1 MPDRAGQQFGNYRLV
16 RLLGEGGFAEVYL
29 GEHVHL
35 GTQAAIKVLTTKL
48 TDEGIALFRDEARTM
63 ISLEHPHIVRV
74 HDFGIEGRFPFIVM
88 SYAPNGSLR
97 QRHPKGTHLP
107 LPTIVSYVIQLATA
121 LQYAHDRRL
130 IHRDIKPDNILVG
143 RNNEL
148 LLSDFG
154 LAVVAQSTRY
164 LNTADG
170 SGTISY
176 MAPEQIQG
184 KPRAA
189 SDQYALGI
197 VVYEWLSGTRPF
209 TGTAPE
215 IGMQH
220 LLARPPSLRE
230 KVPTISAEVEQIVLT
245 ALAKDP
251 HQRFMS
257 VQAFSHALEQACQ
270 PVQPRMMSPQPGTLP
285 PTITP
290 PSASPRL
297 AAAPD
302 VGPAAG
308 LPDGRPVGARSGDEK
323 GEGRSI
329 DKHRVRVTLTGIAI
343 YSGLVS
349 LNFVYSHFAGQG
361 SALSVVLGSLGTVA
375 LLFFGA
381 VFGSRVGFLVALIGT
396 WIYFFVVLV
405 FVTLLSSPRASQPS
419 AFSFRDLIVFYL
431 VPVWVASLVNGL
443 TGLITGL
450 ARRKTDGH
458 YHTLRSLALAA
469 GFSMLALTS
478 SYILFYL
485 NAYMLSPILQG
496 LPIFFGRPAIVLA
509 HLPYTILGL
518 VLDLILLS
526 IALFIYNAVSN
537 RRRRVSLPT
546 SSR

>member
-107 LPTIVSYVIQLATA
+107 LPTIVSYLIQLAAA

-164 LNTADG
+164 LNTGDG
-170 SGTISY
+170 SGTIGY

-215 IGMQH
+215 VGMQH
-220 LLARPPSLRE
+220 LLAQPPSLRE

-270 PVQPRMMSPQPGTLP
+270 PVQPSIMPPQPGTLP
-285 PTITP
+285 STITP

-308 LPDGRPVGARSGDEK
+308 LPDGRLVGSRSGDEK

-329 DKHRVRVTLTGIAI
+329 GKHWVSVTLIGIAI
-343 YSGLVS
+343 CSGLS
-349 LNFVYSHFAGQG
+349 L
-361 SALSVVLGSLGTVA
+361 
-375 LLFFGA
+375 
-381 VFGSRVGFLVALIGT
+381 
-396 WIYFFVVLV
+396 
-405 FVTLLSSPRASQPS
+405 SQ
-419 AFSFRDLIVFYL
+419 FCV
-431 VPVWVASLVNGL
+431 
-443 TGLITGL
+443 
-450 ARRKTDGH
+450 
-458 YHTLRSLALAA
+458 
-469 GFSMLALTS
+469 
-478 SYILFYL
+478 
-485 NAYMLSPILQG
+485 
-496 LPIFFGRPAIVLA
+496 
-509 HLPYTILGL
+509 
-518 VLDLILLS
+518 
-526 IALFIYNAVSN
+526 
-537 RRRRVSLPT
+537 
-546 SSR
+546 